1 MKKFKKLIPAFCMLL
16 ISAVLM
22 GTSTFAWFSM
32 NSEVTAGALTIK
44 ATTDA
49 NLFIAN
55 GASVELDAIT
65 GTSVDNLNVSANAV
79 KPCELTDADGTVTV
93 KDVATYTTNPTV
105 GTAGTAATYTNI
117 GTITN
122 TAKTNET
129 GKDVGNY
136 VAVGFVTIARKQ
148 TTAGTYKITPVCT
161 VNTASASNLNKAL
174 RAGLIINGV
183 LYESNDADSAGTE
196 ISFTFNDVTGLADNT
211 AYSVALLLWFEGE
224 DTDCTAN
231 NAVSLSQNTAN
242 WTFTSA
248 AND

>member
-55 GASVELDAIT
+55 GASVELDAII

-105 GTAGTAATYTNI
+105 STAGTAATYTNI

-122 TAKTNET
+122 TAKMLET
-129 GKDVGNY
+129 MW
-136 VAVGFVTIARKQ
+136 
-148 TTAGTYKITPVCT
+148 
-161 VNTASASNLNKAL
+161 LL
-174 RAGLIINGV
+174 
-183 LYESNDADSAGTE
+183 
-196 ISFTFNDVTGLADNT
+196 
-211 AYSVALLLWFEGE
+211 ALLLLPESRPLPALTKLLLF
-224 DTDCTAN
+224 ARSIQQ
-231 NAVSLSQNTAN
+231 VLLI
-242 WTFTSA
+242 
-248 AND
+248 